1 MFAPVVDLALSLVL
15 SLVPTLLFL
24 GLCRGLERLRD
35 DDLINQWVAPG
46 EVPPDANPD
55 ARQAPWRGADGT
67 THATV
72 DGNAVT
78 TDCPHC
84 GAANPE
90 YADICAA
97 CLRSL

>member
-1 MFAPVVDLALSLVL
+1 MFAPAVDLALSLAL
-15 SLVPTLLFL
+15 SLVPTVLFL

-46 EVPPDANPD
+46 EVSPDASPD
-55 ARQAPWRGADGT
+55 ARQTLWLDAGGEG
-67 THATV
+67 HATAE
-72 DGNAVT
+72 GNAST

-90 YADICAA
+90 YVDICAA
-97 CLRSL
+97 CLQSP

>member
-1 MFAPVVDLALSLVL
+1 MFAPVVDLALSLAL
-15 SLVPTLLFL
+15 SLVPTVLFL

-35 DDLINQWVAPG
+35 DDLINQWVAPD
-46 EVPPDANPD
+46 EVSPNANPD
-55 ARQAPWRGADGT
+55 ARQAPWRDADGAAR
-67 THATV
+67 ATV